1 MRIFH
6 ITSNIF
12 NGYVELKFNDSEVF
26 AGIDFSESDINIKQQ
41 KWFMEKIPANVRAL
55 GIFKIEPEVLTVTEV
70 VQELTFDMF
79 WKRYDDRISSSKKKT
94 LAKWNKMSAAEQ
106 AKAYRH
112 IHKYFSSIPSGT
124 RKKYAET
131 YLNAELWNN

>member
-1 MRIFH
+1 MKIFH
-6 ITSNIF
+6 ITSSIF
-12 NGYVELKFNDSEVF
+12 NGFIELKFNEAEVF
-26 AGIDFSESDINIKQQ
+26 TGINFSESDINIEQQ
-41 KWFMEKIPANVRAL
+41 MWFMRKIPANVHAL
-55 GIFKIEPEVLTVTEV
+55 GIFTKYADTITITEV

-79 WKRYDDRISSSKKKT
+79 WKRYDDKISSSKKKT